1 MNEDLLQYGGIVN
14 ARTQLESIVKAL
26 RLEKEVPSLNRQ

>member
-1 MNEDLLQYGGIVN
+1 MNEDLRQYGGLVN

-26 RLEKEVPSLNRQ
+26 RLEEDH